1 MGINSV
7 EQINNTHI
15 DSQINQNSGHESSVN
30 STNHGADSLT
40 AHSEAKQE
48 GGNLITEILSEHLLD
63 HHSYN
68 FYDVFHFDL
77 PVILYDD
84 GLYAYSSMN
93 SMKEAGTFTEIH
105 HKIVRT
111 DNEQAPKFDMSI
123 TTLVMFQWIAMFIIF
138 FSFLFVRKRY
148 KKEPFKAPRGFQNFL
163 EMGIEMVRDRIVR
176 VNIHDKKLADSLTPY
191 FVSLWIFI
199 FVLNFLGLIP
209 GGHSATG
216 NLAVTAGLAITAY
229 FVINGSAILTKGIG
243 HWFKEFT
250 GGSPWGLWII
260 MIPIEILSMFTK
272 PFALTIRLFANM
284 TAGHVVI
291 LSLVGLIFLFKSF
304 AIAPVSIG
312 FSLFINLLETLVAMI
327 QAYVFTMLTS
337 VFVGLALGHGDEHSS
352 AH

>member
-1 MGINSV
+1 MSFNTV
-7 EQINNTHI
+7 EQTNNIQTE
-15 DSQINQNSGHESSVN
+15 SNQNQNTSQTSGSLANTQLTDSSKVN
-30 STNHGADSLT
+30 SETG
-40 AHSEAKQE
+40 KE
-48 GGNLITEILSEHLLD
+48 GGNLITELLSEHLLD

-68 FYDVFHFDL
+68 FYDVFHLDL

-93 SMKEAGTFTEIH
+93 SMKTAGTFTEINH
-105 HKIVRT
+105 NIVRS
-111 DNEQAPKFDMSI
+111 DNHNTPKLDLSV
-123 TTLVMFQWIAMFIIF
+123 TTLVMFQWIAMIIIF
-138 FSFLFVRKRY
+138 TSFFFVRKRY
-148 KKEPFKAPRGFQNFL
+148 LKEPNKAPRGFQNFI
-163 EMGIEMVRDRIVR
+163 EMGIEMVRDRIVK
-176 VNIHDKKLADSLTPY
+176 VNIHDKKLADNLTPY

-229 FVINGSAILTKGIG
+229 LVINGSAIITKGFG
-243 HWFKEFT
+243 HWIKEFT
-250 GGSPWGLWII
+250 GGAPWFIWII

-304 AIAPVSIG
+304 AVAPISIG

-327 QAYVFTMLTS
+327 QAYVFTMLTA
-337 VFVGLALGHGDEHSS
+337 VFVGLALGHGDEHST

>member
-1 MGINSV
+1 MSNNTSEKTI
-7 EQINNTHI
+7 NTHI
-15 DSQINQNSGHESSVN
+15 ESQHNQNSVHSSSAN
-30 STNHGADSLT
+30 SEHSLT
-40 AHSEAKQE
+40 DSSAIHSESHEE
-48 GGNLITEILSEHLLD
+48 GGNLITDLLSEHLLD
-63 HHSYN
+63 HHSYS
-68 FYDVFHFDL
+68 FYNLFKIDL

-84 GLYAYSSMN
+84 GLHVYSSMN
-93 SMKEAGTFTEIH
+93 SMKESGTFTEIH
-105 HKIVRT
+105 HEIVRT
-111 DNEQAPKFDMSI
+111 DNHQPPSLDLSVTA
-123 TTLVMFQWIAMFIIF
+123 LVMFQWIAMIIIF
-138 FSFLFVRKRY
+138 ISFFLVRKKY
-148 KKEPFKAPRGFQNFL
+148 IKAPFKAPSGFQNFI
-163 EMGIEMVRDRIVR
+163 EMGIEMVRERIVK
-176 VNIHDKKLADSLTPY
+176 VNIHDQKLADKLTPY

-216 NLAVTAGLAITAY
+216 NLAVTAGLALTAY
-229 FVINGSAILTKGIG
+229 FVINGSAIITKGLG
-243 HWFKEFT
+243 HWIKEFT
-250 GGSPWGLWII
+250 GGAPWFIWIV

-304 AIAPVSIG
+304 AVAPISVG

-337 VFVGLALGHGDEHSS
+337 VFVGLALGHGEEHGT